1 METKDILT
9 LGGLAINAIGLI
21 VALVK
26 FSQEQKKANELKQ
39 KELDAAAEKALL
51 AAKAEKR
58 TEYKLRIFQSLI
70 DDCLSFEEIVAKFG
84 EHAPTSNV
92 DQIELRKCIYEMIV
106 EETLVVFED
115 KTYTA
120 NTQSEDDSDE
130 EEDEDED
137 EDDEPLVQPSRTRR
151 GPR

>member
-9 LGGLAINAIGLI
+9 IIALAINTIGLI

-39 KELDAAAEKALL
+39 KELNAEAERAIL

-58 TEYKLRIFQSLI
+58 TEYKLRIFQSLV

-84 EHAPTSNV
+84 EHTPTSNV
-92 DQIELRKCIYEMIV
+92 DQIELRKCIYEMLV
-106 EETLVVFED
+106 ENTLVAFEN

-120 NTQSEDDSDE
+120 NTQVEDE
-130 EEDEDED
+130 EDGNDEQVGQLARGRRS
-137 EDDEPLVQPSRTRR
+137 PL
-151 GPR
+151 

>member
-9 LGGLAINAIGLI
+9 LVGLGLNAVGLI

-26 FSQEQKKANELKQ
+26 FSQEQRKANELKQ
-39 KELDAAAEKALL
+39 KELDAEAERAVL
-51 AAKAEKR
+51 AANAEQR
-58 TEYKLRIFQSLI
+58 TEYKLRIFQALI

-92 DQIELRKCIYEMIV
+92 DQIELRKCIYEMLV
-106 EETLVVFED
+106 DGTLVVFED

-120 NTQSEDDSDE
+120 NTQI
-130 EEDEDED
+130 EDEPE
-137 EDDEPLVQPSRTRR
+137 EGGEREGDDDHEPIAPVTRSLR
-151 GPR
+151 SQR